1 MSQNLLYSQVYKSF
15 DTLNFT
21 NPDSVLIAEVNY
33 RSLQINMIHSEGEL
47 AIRTPSM
54 DESGSIEIKAKKL
67 DDLWY
72 RIHGSFAVFS
82 KDAFI
87 GHFNRKNFIYV
98 NNLNE
103 TIITG
108 KTNDTNIG
116 YITRIKCCFDDIMN
130 VMTGTCHIA
139 LSERDDISSETDG
152 SETVITVKSYGGK
165 DLKDTLILAKEML
178 ENGRTEELV
187 NSLNEFIRMLEEPLK
202 KNILEQTKGL
212 DLIERAKLLIDDSAR
227 DKSMISS
234 LIESVDSLGRAGILT
249 SEKIRKYW
257 INRNEYLVTK
267 YIQYNDK
274 KEVYLSVEFFNFV
287 NTAGASYAKKI
298 IIQRPAKREKLTLIL
313 TSVRLNQSNLS
324 FRVELPSDYR
334 RVKW

>member
-1 MSQNLLYSQVYKSF
+1 
-15 DTLNFT
+15 
-21 NPDSVLIAEVNY
+21 
-33 RSLQINMIHSEGEL
+33 
-47 AIRTPSM
+47 
-54 DESGSIEIKAKKL
+54 
-67 DDLWY
+67 
-72 RIHGSFAVFS
+72 
-82 KDAFI
+82 
-87 GHFNRKNFIYV
+87 
-98 NNLNE
+98 
-103 TIITG
+103 
-108 KTNDTNIG
+108 
-116 YITRIKCCFDDIMN
+116 MN